1 MRIDNRQSQVIL
13 ESPPAKT
20 SPRVYYVLPAGI
32 DNVTNHPIEQQPAR
46 LSDIHLGPALV
57 HEVTPPMGTRT
68 VSNYSR
74 DASVVQSDGKLRFD
88 YSMYPDPTPIEMKDF
103 QPVIDKA
110 SKIQFTTVAADV
122 KTQVIPDY
130 ILGTDGKLRRNP
142 DKKTPNKDGSVNIEV
157 ASTNKSEADA
167 KKVANDLQRQWA
179 KDMIQRW
186 QTSPDHKGQDVP
198 PEWTDLVSKQ
208 DSPTPAPSAP
218 SPSEQQPAQAEPL
231 PSDQQ
236 PQPQSDQPP
245 PSGSA
250 SGGSSGGG
258 DSSGSGGSDGGSSG
272 GGSSG
277 GSSGGGSRGG
287 GSGSGDSGSAGVP
300 RGGSDSGSSRP
311 SDVPAAPSDVPPL
324 KDVPSPTDSTT
335 NLAHLQA
342 AIDRANQG
350 GRPLSVLQYGD
361 SHIAAG
367 TEPKTIENAL
377 KQVAP
382 TEYATQ
388 AKVGISAN
396 YPLSNP
402 KEWLD
407 QPIQKANPDLV
418 ILSFGSNDS
427 AGNVD
432 KNAYEQTYQKLIDN
446 VRERAPNAAILIV
459 GPSDGDSITG
469 GNKGNTLPGLD
480 NVVQAQKEVA
490 AKNGLDF
497 FDLRASMG
505 GAGSIEDWHAKGLA
519 GPDKLHFTTKGY
531 EVIGQSI
538 ADHVKNEL
546 GKK

>member
-1 MRIDNRQSQVIL
+1 MSNR
-13 ESPPAKT
+13 PF
-20 SPRVYYVLPAGI
+20 
-32 DNVTNHPIEQQPAR
+32 EQQPSR
-46 LSDIHLGPALV
+46 LPDVNLSSSLASDLAPLV
-57 HEVTPPMGTRT
+57 GAQLSSSRT
-68 VSNYSR
+68 TDSNIIQ
-74 DASVVQSDGKLRFD
+74 ADGRLNFD
-88 YSMYPDPTPIEMKDF
+88 YHVYPHTAPIDMQDF

-110 SKIQFTTVAADV
+110 SKIQFTTPASDSKSKVV
-122 KTQVIPDY
+122 PDY
-130 ILGTDGKLRRNP
+130 ILGADGKLRRNP
-142 DKKTPNKDGSVNIEV
+142 EKKTPNKDGSVNIEL
-157 ASTNKSEADA
+157 ASSNKSEADA

-198 PEWTDLVSKQ
+198 QEWNDLVSKQ
-208 DSPTPAPSAP
+208 DVPAPAPSGNQSAPSGDQSAPSGDQSAPSSDQSAPSGDQSAPSGGQSMPSGDQSMPSGDQSMPSGNQSTSDGGSRSSGGGGGSPGGASTARGGGDGGGGSSAGIPRGGTDSAP
-218 SPSEQQPAQAEPL
+218 SPAA
-231 PSDQQ
+231 DT
-236 PQPQSDQPP
+236 
-245 PSGSA
+245 SA
-250 SGGSSGGG
+250 PKG
-258 DSSGSGGSDGGSSG
+258 DIT
-272 GGSSG
+272 
-277 GSSGGGSRGG
+277 
-287 GSGSGDSGSAGVP
+287 
-300 RGGSDSGSSRP
+300 
-311 SDVPAAPSDVPPL
+311 PL
-324 KDVPSPTDSTT
+324 KDIPSPTDSAT

-377 KQVAP
+377 KQMAP
-382 TEYATQ
+382 TEYSTQ
-388 AKVGISAN
+388 AKVGISAD
-396 YPLSNP
+396 YPLQNP
-402 KEWLD
+402 QQWLD

-459 GPSDGDSITG
+459 GPSDGDSISG
-469 GNKGNTLPGLD
+469 ANKGNTLPGLD

-505 GAGSIEDWHAKGLA
+505 GAGSIQDWQSKGLA
-519 GPDKLHFTTKGY
+519 GGDKLHFTTKGY

-538 ADHVKNEL
+538 AGHITNEL
-546 GKK
+546 TKNA